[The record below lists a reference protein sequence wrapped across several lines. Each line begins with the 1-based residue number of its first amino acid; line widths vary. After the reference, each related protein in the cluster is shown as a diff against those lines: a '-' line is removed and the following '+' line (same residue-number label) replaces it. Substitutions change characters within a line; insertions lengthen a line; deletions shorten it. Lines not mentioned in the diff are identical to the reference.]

1 MKRILHVLM
10 SSTFSGAENVVC
22 QIISMYKNDD
32 VEMLYGGIDG
42 PVIRNALDERGF
54 KFIPMKKRSV
64 SEVSRIIKETKPDI
78 IHAHDMK
85 ASYFVSLACGKIP
98 FISHIHNNNFDSRGL
113 SLKSL
118 FFYHAAKKA
127 KHIFWVSNSSYE
139 GYKFHDRFKDKS
151 SVLYNVI
158 DKAALIKK
166 METDSSE
173 YDFDIAYVGR
183 LTEQKD
189 PIRLMNVFADII
201 KAMPDVKIAVAGTGD
216 MAEQTKSF
224 AEQLKIIDNVKFL
237 GFMSNPYKLL
247 YSSKLMIMTSK
258 WEGTPMCAL
267 EAMAL
272 GVPIVSTPTDGL
284 CELVTDG
291 KTGFLS
297 SDNAVLSEKCIEI
310 IKDAGLR
317 QTLSENTLKKADEL
331 LLIPVYK
338 AALDAEYEKAL
349 M

>member
-1 MKRILHVLM
+1 MKTVLHILP
-10 SSTFSGAENVVC
+10 SNSFSGAENVVC
-22 QIISMYKNDD
+22 QIIKMFSGSDYKMYYCSPDGRIRDALEENN
-32 VEMLYGGIDG
+32 IDFL
-42 PVIRNALDERGF
+42 PLREFSVKELKRVI
-54 KFIPMKKRSV
+54 S
-64 SEVSRIIKETKPDI
+64 ETKPDI
-78 IHAHDMK
+78 IHAHDMR
-85 ASYFVSLACGKIP
+85 AGFYVSLACGKIP
-98 FISHIHNNNFDSRGL
+98 FVSHVHNNNFDSRGL

-118 FFYHAAKKA
+118 LFYHAAKKA
-127 KHIFWVSNSSYE
+127 KHIFWVSESSFE

-166 METDSSE
+166 METDTGE

-183 LTEQKD
+183 LTEPKD
-189 PIRLMNVFADII
+189 PIRLMNVFAEII
-201 KAMPDVKIAVAGTGD
+201 KMAPDVKIAVAGTGD
-216 MAEQTKSF
+216 MAEQTESF
-224 AEQLKIIDNVKFL
+224 AKQLSITDNVKFL

-247 YSSKLMIMTSK
+247 YSSKLMIMTSR

-284 CELVTDG
+284 CELVNDG

-297 SDNAVLSEKCIEI
+297 SDDAVLAEKCTDI
-310 IKDAGLR
+310 IKNAGLR

-331 LLIPVYK
+331 LLIPAYK
-338 AALDAEYEKAL
+338 AALDEVYRQC

>member
-1 MKRILHVLM
+1 MKTVLHILP
-10 SSTFSGAENVVC
+10 SNSFSGAENVVC
-22 QIISMYKNDD
+22 QIIKMFSGSDYKMYYCSPDGRIRDALEENN
-32 VEMLYGGIDG
+32 IDFL
-42 PVIRNALDERGF
+42 PLREFSVKELKRVI
-54 KFIPMKKRSV
+54 S
-64 SEVSRIIKETKPDI
+64 ETKPDI
-78 IHAHDMK
+78 IHAHDMR
-85 ASYFVSLACGKIP
+85 AGFYVSLACGKIP
-98 FISHIHNNNFDSRGL
+98 FVSHVHNNNFDSRGL

-118 FFYHAAKKA
+118 LFYHAAKKA
-127 KHIFWVSNSSYE
+127 KHIFWVSESSFE

-183 LTEQKD
+183 LTEPKD
-189 PIRLMNVFADII
+189 PIRLMNVFAEII
-201 KAMPDVKIAVAGTGD
+201 KMAPDVKIAVAGTGD

-224 AEQLKIIDNVKFL
+224 AKQLSITDNVKFL

-247 YSSKLMIMTSK
+247 YSSKLMIMTSR

-284 CELVTDG
+284 CELVDDG

-297 SDNAVLSEKCIEI
+297 SDDAVLAEKCTDI
-310 IKDAGLR
+310 IKNAGLR

-331 LLIPVYK
+331 LLIPAYK
-338 AALDAEYEKAL
+338 AALDEVYRQC

>member
-1 MKRILHVLM
+1 MKTVLHILP
-10 SSTFSGAENVVC
+10 SNSFSGAENVVC
-22 QIISMYKNDD
+22 QIIKMFSGSDYKMYYCSPDGRIRDALEENN
-32 VEMLYGGIDG
+32 IDFL
-42 PVIRNALDERGF
+42 PLREF
-54 KFIPMKKRSV
+54 SV
-64 SEVSRIIKETKPDI
+64 KELKRIISETKPDI
-78 IHAHDMK
+78 IHAHDMR
-85 ASYFVSLACGKIP
+85 AGFYVSLACGKIP
-98 FISHIHNNNFDSRGL
+98 FVSHVHNNNFDSRGL

-118 FFYHAAKKA
+118 LFYHAAKKA
-127 KHIFWVSNSSYE
+127 KHIFWVSESSFE

-166 METDSSE
+166 METDTGE

-183 LTEQKD
+183 LTEPKD
-189 PIRLMNVFADII
+189 PIRLMNVFAEII
-201 KAMPDVKIAVAGTGD
+201 KMAPDVKIAVAGTGD
-216 MAEQTKSF
+216 MAEQTESF
-224 AEQLKIIDNVKFL
+224 AKQLSITDNVKFL

-247 YSSKLMIMTSK
+247 YSSKLMIMTSR

-284 CELVTDG
+284 CELVDDG

-297 SDNAVLSEKCIEI
+297 SDDAVLAEKCTDI
-310 IKDAGLR
+310 IKNAGLR

-331 LLIPVYK
+331 LLIPAYK
-338 AALDAEYEKAL
+338 AALDEVYRQC

>member
-1 MKRILHVLM
+1 MRTVLHVLP
-10 SSTFSGAENVVC
+10 SNSFSGAENVVC
-22 QIISMYKNDD
+22 QIIKMFSGSDYKMYYCSPDGRIRDALEENN
-32 VEMLYGGIDG
+32 IDFL
-42 PVIRNALDERGF
+42 PLREF
-54 KFIPMKKRSV
+54 SV
-64 SEVSRIIKETKPDI
+64 KELKRIISETKPDI

-166 METDSSE
+166 METDTGE

-183 LTEQKD
+183 LTEPKD
-189 PIRLMNVFADII
+189 PIRLMNVFAEII
-201 KAMPDVKIAVAGTGD
+201 KMAPDVKIAVAGTGD

-267 EAMAL
+267 EAMVL

-284 CELVTDG
+284 CELVNDG

-338 AALDAEYEKAL
+338 AALDEVYRQC

>member
-1 MKRILHVLM
+1 MKTVLHILP
-10 SSTFSGAENVVC
+10 SNSFSGAENVVC
-22 QIISMYKNDD
+22 QIIKMFSGSDYKMYYCSPDGRIRDALEENN
-32 VEMLYGGIDG
+32 IDFL
-42 PVIRNALDERGF
+42 PLREFSVKELKRVI
-54 KFIPMKKRSV
+54 S
-64 SEVSRIIKETKPDI
+64 ETKPDI
-78 IHAHDMK
+78 IHAHDMR
-85 ASYFVSLACGKIP
+85 AGFYVSLACGKIP
-98 FISHIHNNNFDSRGL
+98 FVSHVHNNNFDSRGL

-118 FFYHAAKKA
+118 LFYHAAKKA
-127 KHIFWVSNSSYE
+127 KHIFWVSESSFE

-183 LTEQKD
+183 LTEPKD
-189 PIRLMNVFADII
+189 PIRLMNVFAEII
-201 KAMPDVKIAVAGTGD
+201 KMAPDVKIAVAGTGD

-247 YSSKLMIMTSK
+247 YSSKLMIMTSR

-284 CELVTDG
+284 CELVNDG

-297 SDNAVLSEKCIEI
+297 SDDAVLAEKCTDI
-310 IKDAGLR
+310 IKNAGLR

-331 LLIPVYK
+331 LLIPAYK
-338 AALDAEYEKAL
+338 AALDEVYRQC

>member
-1 MKRILHVLM
+1 M
-10 SSTFSGAENVVC
+10 
-22 QIISMYKNDD
+22 
-32 VEMLYGGIDG
+32 
-42 PVIRNALDERGF
+42 
-54 KFIPMKKRSV
+54 
-64 SEVSRIIKETKPDI
+64 
-78 IHAHDMK
+78 
-85 ASYFVSLACGKIP
+85 
-98 FISHIHNNNFDSRGL
+98 HNNNFDSRGL

-118 FFYHAAKKA
+118 LFYHAAKKA
-127 KHIFWVSNSSYE
+127 KHIFWVSESSFE

-183 LTEQKD
+183 LTEPKD
-189 PIRLMNVFADII
+189 PIRLMNVFAEII
-201 KAMPDVKIAVAGTGD
+201 KMAPDVKIAVAGTGD
-216 MAEQTKSF
+216 MAEQTESF
-224 AEQLKIIDNVKFL
+224 AKQLSITDNVKFL
-237 GFMSNPYKLL
+237 GFMSNPYKML
-247 YSSKLMIMTSK
+247 YSSKLMIMTSR

-284 CELVTDG
+284 CELVNDG

-297 SDNAVLSEKCIEI
+297 SDDAVLAEKCIDI
-310 IKDAGLR
+310 IKNAGLR

-331 LLIPVYK
+331 LLIPAYK
-338 AALDAEYEKAL
+338 AALDEVYRQC

>member
-1 MKRILHVLM
+1 MYYCSPDGRIRDALEENNIDFLPLREFSVKELKRI
-10 SSTFSGAENVVC
+10 
-22 QIISMYKNDD
+22 IS
-32 VEMLYGGIDG
+32 
-42 PVIRNALDERGF
+42 
-54 KFIPMKKRSV
+54 
-64 SEVSRIIKETKPDI
+64 ETKPDI
-78 IHAHDMK
+78 IHAHDMR
-85 ASYFVSLACGKIP
+85 AGFYVSLACGKIP
-98 FISHIHNNNFDSRGL
+98 FVSHVHNNNFDSRGL

-118 FFYHAAKKA
+118 LFYHAAKKA
-127 KHIFWVSNSSYE
+127 KHIFWVSESSFE

-166 METDSSE
+166 METDTGE

-183 LTEQKD
+183 LTEPKD
-189 PIRLMNVFADII
+189 PIRLMNVFAEII
-201 KAMPDVKIAVAGTGD
+201 KMAPDVKIAVAGTGD
-216 MAEQTKSF
+216 MAEQTESF
-224 AEQLKIIDNVKFL
+224 AKQLSITDNVKFL

-247 YSSKLMIMTSK
+247 YSSKLMIMTSR

-284 CELVTDG
+284 CELVDDG

-297 SDNAVLSEKCIEI
+297 SDDAVLAEKCTDI
-310 IKDAGLR
+310 IKNAGLR

-331 LLIPVYK
+331 LLIPAYK
-338 AALDAEYEKAL
+338 AALDEVYRQC

>member
-317 QTLSENTLKKADEL
+317 QTLSENTLKKANEL

>member
-1 MKRILHVLM
+1 MKTVLHILP
-10 SSTFSGAENVVC
+10 SNSFSGAENVVC
-22 QIISMYKNDD
+22 QIIKMFSGSDYKMYYCSPDGRIRDALEENN
-32 VEMLYGGIDG
+32 IDFL
-42 PVIRNALDERGF
+42 PLREFSVKELKRVI
-54 KFIPMKKRSV
+54 S
-64 SEVSRIIKETKPDI
+64 ETKPDI
-78 IHAHDMK
+78 IHAHDMR
-85 ASYFVSLACGKIP
+85 AGFYVSLACGKIP
-98 FISHIHNNNFDSRGL
+98 FVSHVHNNNFDSRGL

-118 FFYHAAKKA
+118 LFYHAAKKA
-127 KHIFWVSNSSYE
+127 KHIFWVSESSFE

-166 METDSSE
+166 METDTGE

-183 LTEQKD
+183 LTEPKD
-189 PIRLMNVFADII
+189 PIRLMNVFAEII
-201 KAMPDVKIAVAGTGD
+201 KMAPDVKIAVAGTGD

-224 AEQLKIIDNVKFL
+224 AKQLSITDNVKFL

-247 YSSKLMIMTSK
+247 YSSKLMIMTSR

-284 CELVTDG
+284 CELVDDG

-297 SDNAVLSEKCIEI
+297 SDDAVLAEKCTDI
-310 IKDAGLR
+310 IKNAGLR

-331 LLIPVYK
+331 LLIPAYK
-338 AALDAEYEKAL
+338 AALDEVYRQC

>member
-1 MKRILHVLM
+1 MRTVLHVLP
-10 SSTFSGAENVVC
+10 SNSFSGAENVVC
-22 QIISMYKNDD
+22 QIIKMFSGSDYKMYYCSPDGRIRDALEENN
-32 VEMLYGGIDG
+32 IDFL
-42 PVIRNALDERGF
+42 PLREF
-54 KFIPMKKRSV
+54 SV
-64 SEVSRIIKETKPDI
+64 KELKRIISETKPDI
-78 IHAHDMK
+78 IHAHDMR
-85 ASYFVSLACGKIP
+85 AGFYVSLACGKIP
-98 FISHIHNNNFDSRGL
+98 FVSHVHNNNFDSRGL

-118 FFYHAAKKA
+118 LFYHAAKKA

-166 METDSSE
+166 METDTGE

-183 LTEQKD
+183 LTEPKD
-189 PIRLMNVFADII
+189 PIRLMNVFAEII
-201 KAMPDVKIAVAGTGD
+201 KMAPDVKIAVAGTGD

-317 QTLSENTLKKADEL
+317 QTLSENTLKKAEEL

>member
-1 MKRILHVLM
+1 MRTVLHVLP
-10 SSTFSGAENVVC
+10 SNSFSGAENVVC
-22 QIISMYKNDD
+22 QIIKMFSGSDYKMYYCSPDGRIRDALEENN
-32 VEMLYGGIDG
+32 IDFL
-42 PVIRNALDERGF
+42 PLREFSVKELKRVI
-54 KFIPMKKRSV
+54 S
-64 SEVSRIIKETKPDI
+64 ETKPDI

-98 FISHIHNNNFDSRGL
+98 FVSHVHNNNFDSRGL

-118 FFYHAAKKA
+118 LFYHAAKKA
-127 KHIFWVSNSSYE
+127 KHIFWVSESSFE

-166 METDSSE
+166 METDTGE

-183 LTEQKD
+183 LTEPKD
-189 PIRLMNVFADII
+189 PIRLMNVFAEII
-201 KAMPDVKIAVAGTGD
+201 KMAPDVKIAVAGTGD

-297 SDNAVLSEKCIEI
+297 SDDAVLAEKCTDI
-310 IKDAGLR
+310 IKNAGLR

-331 LLIPVYK
+331 LLIPAYK
-338 AALDAEYEKAL
+338 AALDEVYRQC

>member
-1 MKRILHVLM
+1 MKTVLHILP
-10 SSTFSGAENVVC
+10 SNSFSGAENVVC
-22 QIISMYKNDD
+22 QIIKMFSGSDYKMYYCSPDGRIRDALEENN
-32 VEMLYGGIDG
+32 IDFL
-42 PVIRNALDERGF
+42 PLREF
-54 KFIPMKKRSV
+54 SV
-64 SEVSRIIKETKPDI
+64 KELKRIISETKPDI
-78 IHAHDMK
+78 IHAHDMR
-85 ASYFVSLACGKIP
+85 AGFYVSLACGKIP
-98 FISHIHNNNFDSRGL
+98 FVSHVHNNNFDSRGL

-118 FFYHAAKKA
+118 LFYHAAKKA
-127 KHIFWVSNSSYE
+127 KHIFWVSESSFE

-166 METDSSE
+166 METDTGE

-183 LTEQKD
+183 LTEPKD
-189 PIRLMNVFADII
+189 PIRLMNVFAEII
-201 KAMPDVKIAVAGTGD
+201 KMAPDVKIAVAGTGD
-216 MAEQTKSF
+216 MAEQTESF
-224 AEQLKIIDNVKFL
+224 AKQLSITDNVKFL

-247 YSSKLMIMTSK
+247 YSSKLMIMTSR

-284 CELVTDG
+284 CELVNDG

-297 SDNAVLSEKCIEI
+297 SDDAVLAEKCTDI
-310 IKDAGLR
+310 IKNAGLR

-331 LLIPVYK
+331 LLIPAYK
-338 AALDAEYEKAL
+338 AALDEVYRQC

>member
-1 MKRILHVLM
+1 MP
-10 SSTFSGAENVVC
+10 SNSFSGAENVVC
-22 QIISMYKNDD
+22 QIIKMFSGSDYKMYYCSPDGRIRDALEENN
-32 VEMLYGGIDG
+32 IDFL
-42 PVIRNALDERGF
+42 PLREFSVKELKRVI
-54 KFIPMKKRSV
+54 S
-64 SEVSRIIKETKPDI
+64 ETKPDI
-78 IHAHDMK
+78 IHAHDMR
-85 ASYFVSLACGKIP
+85 AGFYVSLACGKIP
-98 FISHIHNNNFDSRGL
+98 FVSHVHNNNFDSRGL

-118 FFYHAAKKA
+118 LFYHAAKKA
-127 KHIFWVSNSSYE
+127 KHIFWVSESSFE

-151 SVLYNVI
+151 SILYNVI

-166 METDSSE
+166 METDTGE

-183 LTEQKD
+183 LTEPKD
-189 PIRLMNVFADII
+189 PIRLMNVFAEII
-201 KAMPDVKIAVAGTGD
+201 KMAPDVKIAVAGTGD

-224 AEQLKIIDNVKFL
+224 AKQLSITDNVKFL

-247 YSSKLMIMTSK
+247 YSSKLMIMTSR

-284 CELVTDG
+284 CELVDDG

-297 SDNAVLSEKCIEI
+297 SDDAVLAEKCTDI
-310 IKDAGLR
+310 IKNAGLR

-331 LLIPVYK
+331 LLIPAYK
-338 AALDAEYEKAL
+338 AALDEVYRQC

>member
-1 MKRILHVLM
+1 MRTVLHVLP
-10 SSTFSGAENVVC
+10 SNSFSGAENVVC
-22 QIISMYKNDD
+22 QIIKMFSGSDYKMYYCSPDGRIRDALEENN
-32 VEMLYGGIDG
+32 IDFL
-42 PVIRNALDERGF
+42 PLREF
-54 KFIPMKKRSV
+54 SV
-64 SEVSRIIKETKPDI
+64 KELKRIISETKPDI

-166 METDSSE
+166 METDTGE

-183 LTEQKD
+183 LTEHKD
-189 PIRLMNVFADII
+189 PIRLMNVFAEII
-201 KAMPDVKIAVAGTGD
+201 KMAPDVKIAVAGTGD

-267 EAMAL
+267 EAMVL

-284 CELVTDG
+284 CELVNDG

-338 AALDAEYEKAL
+338 AALDEVYRQC

>member
-1 MKRILHVLM
+1 MRTVLHILP
-10 SSTFSGAENVVC
+10 SNSFSGAENVVC
-22 QIISMYKNDD
+22 QIIKMFSGSDYKMYYCSPDGRIRDALEENN
-32 VEMLYGGIDG
+32 IDFL
-42 PVIRNALDERGF
+42 PLREF
-54 KFIPMKKRSV
+54 SV
-64 SEVSRIIKETKPDI
+64 KELKRIISETKPDI
-78 IHAHDMK
+78 IHAHDMR
-85 ASYFVSLACGKIP
+85 AGFYVSLACGKIP
-98 FISHIHNNNFDSRGL
+98 FVSHVHNNNFDSRGL

-118 FFYHAAKKA
+118 LFYHAAKKA

-166 METDSSE
+166 MKTDSSE

-247 YSSKLMIMTSK
+247 YSSKLVIMTSK

-284 CELVTDG
+284 CELVNDG

-297 SDNAVLSEKCIEI
+297 SDDAVLAEKCTDI
-310 IKDAGLR
+310 IKNAGLR

-331 LLIPVYK
+331 LLIPAYK
-338 AALDAEYEKAL
+338 AALDEVYRQC

>member
-1 MKRILHVLM
+1 MKTVLHILP
-10 SSTFSGAENVVC
+10 SNSFSGAENVVC
-22 QIISMYKNDD
+22 QIIKMFSGSDYKMYYCSPDGRIRDALEENI
-32 VEMLYGGIDG
+32 IDFL
-42 PVIRNALDERGF
+42 PLREF
-54 KFIPMKKRSV
+54 SV
-64 SEVSRIIKETKPDI
+64 KELKRIISETKPDI
-78 IHAHDMK
+78 IHAHDMR
-85 ASYFVSLACGKIP
+85 AGFYVSLACGKIP
-98 FISHIHNNNFDSRGL
+98 FVSHVHNNNFDSRGL

-118 FFYHAAKKA
+118 LFYHAAKKA
-127 KHIFWVSNSSYE
+127 KHIFWVSESSFE

-166 METDSSE
+166 METDTGE

-183 LTEQKD
+183 LTEPKD
-189 PIRLMNVFADII
+189 PIRLMNVFAEII
-201 KAMPDVKIAVAGTGD
+201 KMAPDVKIAVAGTGD

-224 AEQLKIIDNVKFL
+224 AKQLSITENVKFL

-247 YSSKLMIMTSK
+247 YSSKLMIMTSR

-284 CELVTDG
+284 CELVDDG

-297 SDNAVLSEKCIEI
+297 SDDAVLAEKCTDI
-310 IKDAGLR
+310 IKNAGLR

-331 LLIPVYK
+331 LLIPAYK
-338 AALDAEYEKAL
+338 AALDEVYRQC

>member
-118 FFYHAAKKA
+118 LFYHAAKKA
-127 KHIFWVSNSSYE
+127 KHIFWVSNSSFE

-166 METDSSE
+166 METDTGE

-183 LTEQKD
+183 LTYQKD
-189 PIRLMNVFADII
+189 PVRLINVFADII
-201 KAMPDVKIAVAGTGD
+201 KAKPDVKIAVAGNGD
-216 MAEQTKSF
+216 MAEQTESF
-224 AEQLKIIDNVKFL
+224 AEQRGVTDNVKFL

-247 YSSKLMIMTSK
+247 HSSKLMIMTSR

-291 KTGFLS
+291 ETGFLS
-297 SDNAVLSEKCIEI
+297 NDDAVLAEKCTDI
-310 IKDAGLR
+310 ITNAGLR
-317 QTLSENTLKKADEL
+317 QTLSENTLKKAEEL
-331 LLIPVYK
+331 LLIPTYK
-338 AALDAEYEKAL
+338 AALDAEYKKAL

>member
-216 MAEQTKSF
+216 MDEQTKSF

-284 CELVTDG
+284 CELVNDG

>member
-1 MKRILHVLM
+1 MKTVLHILP
-10 SSTFSGAENVVC
+10 SNSFSGAENVVC
-22 QIISMYKNDD
+22 QIIKMFSGSDYKMYYCSPDGRIRDALEENN
-32 VEMLYGGIDG
+32 IDFL
-42 PVIRNALDERGF
+42 PLREFSVKELKRVI
-54 KFIPMKKRSV
+54 S
-64 SEVSRIIKETKPDI
+64 ETKPDI
-78 IHAHDMK
+78 IHAHDMR
-85 ASYFVSLACGKIP
+85 AGFYVSLACGKIP
-98 FISHIHNNNFDSRGL
+98 FVSHVHNNNFDSRGL

-118 FFYHAAKKA
+118 LFYHAAKKA
-127 KHIFWVSNSSYE
+127 KHIFWVSESSFE

-151 SVLYNVI
+151 SILYNVI

-166 METDSSE
+166 METDTGE

-183 LTEQKD
+183 LTEPKD
-189 PIRLMNVFADII
+189 PIRLMNVFAEII
-201 KAMPDVKIAVAGTGD
+201 KMAPDVKIAVAGTGD

-224 AEQLKIIDNVKFL
+224 AKQLSITDNVKFL
-237 GFMSNPYKLL
+237 GFMSKPYKLL
-247 YSSKLMIMTSK
+247 YSSKLMIMTSR

-284 CELVTDG
+284 CELVNDG

-297 SDNAVLSEKCIEI
+297 SDDAVLAEKCTDI
-310 IKDAGLR
+310 IKNAGLR

-331 LLIPVYK
+331 LLIPAYK
-338 AALDAEYEKAL
+338 AALDEVYRQC

>member
-1 MKRILHVLM
+1 MRTVLHVLP
-10 SSTFSGAENVVC
+10 SNSFSGAENVVC
-22 QIISMYKNDD
+22 QIIKMFSGSDYKMYYCSPDGRIRDALEENN
-32 VEMLYGGIDG
+32 IDFL
-42 PVIRNALDERGF
+42 PLREF
-54 KFIPMKKRSV
+54 SV
-64 SEVSRIIKETKPDI
+64 KELKRIISETKPDI

-166 METDSSE
+166 METDTGE

-189 PIRLMNVFADII
+189 PIRLMNVFAEII

-284 CELVTDG
+284 CELVNDG

-317 QTLSENTLKKADEL
+317 QTLSENTLKKAEEL

>member
-1 MKRILHVLM
+1 MP
-10 SSTFSGAENVVC
+10 SNSFSGAENVVC
-22 QIISMYKNDD
+22 QIIKMFSGSDYKMYYCSPDGRIRDALEENN
-32 VEMLYGGIDG
+32 IDFL
-42 PVIRNALDERGF
+42 PLREF
-54 KFIPMKKRSV
+54 SV
-64 SEVSRIIKETKPDI
+64 KELKRIISETKPDI
-78 IHAHDMK
+78 IHAHDMR
-85 ASYFVSLACGKIP
+85 AGFYVSLACGKIP
-98 FISHIHNNNFDSRGL
+98 FVSHVHNNNFDSRGL

-118 FFYHAAKKA
+118 LFYHAAKKA
-127 KHIFWVSNSSYE
+127 KHIFWVSESSFE

-166 METDSSE
+166 METDTGE

-183 LTEQKD
+183 LTEPKD
-189 PIRLMNVFADII
+189 PIRLMNVFAEII
-201 KAMPDVKIAVAGTGD
+201 KMAPDVKIAVAGTGD
-216 MAEQTKSF
+216 MAEQTESF
-224 AEQLKIIDNVKFL
+224 AKQLSITDNVKFL

-247 YSSKLMIMTSK
+247 YSSKLMIMTSR

-284 CELVTDG
+284 CELVNDG

-297 SDNAVLSEKCIEI
+297 SDDAVLAEKCTDI
-310 IKDAGLR
+310 IKNAGLR

-331 LLIPVYK
+331 LLIPAYK
-338 AALDAEYEKAL
+338 AALDEVYRQC

>member
-118 FFYHAAKKA
+118 LFYHAAKKA

-166 METDSSE
+166 METDTGE

-189 PIRLMNVFADII
+189 PIRLVNVFADII

-216 MAEQTKSF
+216 MAEQTESF
-224 AEQLKIIDNVKFL
+224 AKQLSITDNVKFL

-258 WEGTPMCAL
+258 CEGTPMCAL

>member
-1 MKRILHVLM
+1 MRTVLHVLP
-10 SSTFSGAENVVC
+10 SNSFSGAENVVC
-22 QIISMYKNDD
+22 QIIKMFSGSDYKMYYCSPDGRIRDALEENN
-32 VEMLYGGIDG
+32 IDFL
-42 PVIRNALDERGF
+42 PLREFSVKELKRVI
-54 KFIPMKKRSV
+54 S
-64 SEVSRIIKETKPDI
+64 ETKPDI

-166 METDSSE
+166 METDTGE

-284 CELVTDG
+284 CELVNDG

-317 QTLSENTLKKADEL
+317 QTLSENTLKKAEEL

>member
-1 MKRILHVLM
+1 
-10 SSTFSGAENVVC
+10 
-22 QIISMYKNDD
+22 
-32 VEMLYGGIDG
+32 
-42 PVIRNALDERGF
+42 
-54 KFIPMKKRSV
+54 
-64 SEVSRIIKETKPDI
+64 
-78 IHAHDMK
+78 MK
-85 ASYFVSLACGKIP
+85 ASYFASLACGKIP

-118 FFYHAAKKA
+118 LFYHAAKKA
-127 KHIFWVSNSSYE
+127 KHIFWVSESSFE

-166 METDSSE
+166 METDTGE

-183 LTEQKD
+183 LTEPKD

-317 QTLSENTLKKADEL
+317 QTLSENTLKKAEEL

>member
-1 MKRILHVLM
+1 MRTVLHILP
-10 SSTFSGAENVVC
+10 SNSFSGAENVVC
-22 QIISMYKNDD
+22 QIIKMFSGSDYKMYYCSPDGRIRDALEENN
-32 VEMLYGGIDG
+32 IDFL
-42 PVIRNALDERGF
+42 PLREF
-54 KFIPMKKRSV
+54 SV
-64 SEVSRIIKETKPDI
+64 KELKRIISETKPDI
-78 IHAHDMK
+78 IHAHDMR
-85 ASYFVSLACGKIP
+85 AGFYVSLACGKIP
-98 FISHIHNNNFDSRGL
+98 FVSHVHNNNFDSRGL

-118 FFYHAAKKA
+118 LFYHAAKKA

-166 METDSSE
+166 METDTGE

-183 LTEQKD
+183 LTEPKD
-189 PIRLMNVFADII
+189 PIRLMNVFAEII
-201 KAMPDVKIAVAGTGD
+201 KMAPDVKIAVAGTGD

-267 EAMAL
+267 EAMVL

-284 CELVTDG
+284 CELVNDG

-338 AALDAEYEKAL
+338 AALDEVYRQC

>member
-1 MKRILHVLM
+1 MRTVLHVLP
-10 SSTFSGAENVVC
+10 SNSFSGAENVVC
-22 QIISMYKNDD
+22 QIIKMFSGSDYKMYYCSPDGRIRDALEENN
-32 VEMLYGGIDG
+32 IDFF
-42 PVIRNALDERGF
+42 PLREF
-54 KFIPMKKRSV
+54 SV
-64 SEVSRIIKETKPDI
+64 KELKRIISETKPDI

-284 CELVTDG
+284 CELVNDG

-317 QTLSENTLKKADEL
+317 QTLSENTLKKAEEL

>member
-1 MKRILHVLM
+1 MRTVLHVLP
-10 SSTFSGAENVVC
+10 SNSFSGAENVVC
-22 QIISMYKNDD
+22 QIIKMFSGSDYKMYYCSPDGRIRDALEENN
-32 VEMLYGGIDG
+32 IDFL
-42 PVIRNALDERGF
+42 PLREF
-54 KFIPMKKRSV
+54 SV
-64 SEVSRIIKETKPDI
+64 KELKRIISETKPDI
-78 IHAHDMK
+78 IHAHDMR
-85 ASYFVSLACGKIP
+85 AGFYVSLACGKIP
-98 FISHIHNNNFDSRGL
+98 FISHIHNNDFDSRGL
-113 SLKSL
+113 SLESL
-118 FFYHAAKKA
+118 LFYHAAKKA
-127 KHIFWVSNSSYE
+127 KHIFWVSESSFE

-166 METDSSE
+166 METDTGE

-183 LTEQKD
+183 LTEPKD

-284 CELVTDG
+284 CELVNDG

-317 QTLSENTLKKADEL
+317 QTLSENTLKKAEEL
-331 LLIPVYK
+331 LLITVYK

>member
-1 MKRILHVLM
+1 MKTVLHILP
-10 SSTFSGAENVVC
+10 SNSFSGAENVVC
-22 QIISMYKNDD
+22 QIIKMFSGSDYKMYYCSPDGRIRDALEENN
-32 VEMLYGGIDG
+32 IDFL
-42 PVIRNALDERGF
+42 PLREFSVKELKRVI
-54 KFIPMKKRSV
+54 S
-64 SEVSRIIKETKPDI
+64 ETKPDI
-78 IHAHDMK
+78 IHAHDMR
-85 ASYFVSLACGKIP
+85 AGFYVSLACGKIP
-98 FISHIHNNNFDSRGL
+98 FVSHVHNNNFDSRGL

-118 FFYHAAKKA
+118 LFYHAAKKA
-127 KHIFWVSNSSYE
+127 KHIFWVSESSFE

-166 METDSSE
+166 METDTGE

-183 LTEQKD
+183 LTEPKD
-189 PIRLMNVFADII
+189 PIRLMNVFAEII
-201 KAMPDVKIAVAGTGD
+201 KMAPDVKIAVAGTGD

-224 AEQLKIIDNVKFL
+224 AKQLSITDNVKFL

-247 YSSKLMIMTSK
+247 YSSKLMIMTSR

-284 CELVTDG
+284 CELVDDG

-297 SDNAVLSEKCIEI
+297 SDDAVLAEKCTDI
-310 IKDAGLR
+310 IKNAGLR

-331 LLIPVYK
+331 LLIPAYK
-338 AALDAEYEKAL
+338 ATLDEVYRQC

>member
-1 MKRILHVLM
+1 MRTVLHVLP
-10 SSTFSGAENVVC
+10 SNSFSGAENVVC
-22 QIISMYKNDD
+22 QIIKMFSGSDYKMYYCSPDGRIRDALEENN
-32 VEMLYGGIDG
+32 IDFL
-42 PVIRNALDERGF
+42 PLREFSVKELKRVI
-54 KFIPMKKRSV
+54 S
-64 SEVSRIIKETKPDI
+64 ETKPDI

-127 KHIFWVSNSSYE
+127 KHIFWVSESSFD

-166 METDSSE
+166 METDTGE
-173 YDFDIAYVGR
+173 YDFDIAYIGR

-216 MAEQTKSF
+216 MAEQTKRF

-258 WEGTPMCAL
+258 CEGTPMCAL

>member
-1 MKRILHVLM
+1 MKTVLHILP
-10 SSTFSGAENVVC
+10 SNSFSGAENVVC
-22 QIISMYKNDD
+22 QIIKMFSGSDYKMYYCSPDGRIRDALEENN
-32 VEMLYGGIDG
+32 IDFL
-42 PVIRNALDERGF
+42 PLREFSVKELKRVI
-54 KFIPMKKRSV
+54 S
-64 SEVSRIIKETKPDI
+64 ETKPDI
-78 IHAHDMK
+78 IHAHDMR
-85 ASYFVSLACGKIP
+85 AGFYVSLACGKIP
-98 FISHIHNNNFDSRGL
+98 FVSHVHNNNFDSRGL

-118 FFYHAAKKA
+118 LFYHAAKKA
-127 KHIFWVSNSSYE
+127 KHIFWVSESSFE

-183 LTEQKD
+183 LTEHKD
-189 PIRLMNVFADII
+189 PIRLMNVFAEII
-201 KAMPDVKIAVAGTGD
+201 KMAPDVKIAVAGTGD

-224 AEQLKIIDNVKFL
+224 AKQLSITDNVKFL

-247 YSSKLMIMTSK
+247 YSSKLMIMTSR

-284 CELVTDG
+284 CELVDDG

-297 SDNAVLSEKCIEI
+297 SDDAVLAEKCTDI
-310 IKDAGLR
+310 IKNAGLR

-331 LLIPVYK
+331 LLIPAYK
-338 AALDAEYEKAL
+338 AALDEVYRQC

>member
-1 MKRILHVLM
+1 MKTVLHILP
-10 SSTFSGAENVVC
+10 SNSFSGAENVVC
-22 QIISMYKNDD
+22 QIIKMFSGSDYKMYYCSPDGRIRDALEENN
-32 VEMLYGGIDG
+32 IDFL
-42 PVIRNALDERGF
+42 PLREF
-54 KFIPMKKRSV
+54 SV
-64 SEVSRIIKETKPDI
+64 KELKRIISETKPDI
-78 IHAHDMK
+78 IHAHDMR
-85 ASYFVSLACGKIP
+85 AGFYVSLACGKIP
-98 FISHIHNNNFDSRGL
+98 FVSHVHNNNFDSRGL

-118 FFYHAAKKA
+118 LFYHAAKKA
-127 KHIFWVSNSSYE
+127 KHIFWVSESSFE

-166 METDSSE
+166 METDTGE

-183 LTEQKD
+183 LTEPKD
-189 PIRLMNVFADII
+189 PIRLMNVFAEII
-201 KAMPDVKIAVAGTGD
+201 KMAPDVKIAVAGTGD

-224 AEQLKIIDNVKFL
+224 AKQLSITDNVKFL

-247 YSSKLMIMTSK
+247 YSSKLMIMTSR

-284 CELVTDG
+284 CELVDDG

-297 SDNAVLSEKCIEI
+297 SDDAVLAEKCTDI
-310 IKDAGLR
+310 IKNAGLR

-331 LLIPVYK
+331 LLIPAYK
-338 AALDAEYEKAL
+338 AALDEVYRQC

>member
-1 MKRILHVLM
+1 MKTVLHILP
-10 SSTFSGAENVVC
+10 SSSFSGAENVVC
-22 QIISMYKNDD
+22 QIIKMFSGSDYKMYYCSPDGRIRDALEENN
-32 VEMLYGGIDG
+32 IDFL
-42 PVIRNALDERGF
+42 PLREF
-54 KFIPMKKRSV
+54 SV
-64 SEVSRIIKETKPDI
+64 KELKRIISETKPDI
-78 IHAHDMK
+78 IHAHDMR
-85 ASYFVSLACGKIP
+85 AGFYVSLACGKIP
-98 FISHIHNNNFDSRGL
+98 FVSHVHNNNFDSRGL

-118 FFYHAAKKA
+118 LFYHAAKKA
-127 KHIFWVSNSSYE
+127 KHIFWVSESSFE

-166 METDSSE
+166 METDTGE

-183 LTEQKD
+183 LTEPKD
-189 PIRLMNVFADII
+189 PIRLMNVFAEII
-201 KAMPDVKIAVAGTGD
+201 KMAPDVKIAVAGTGD
-216 MAEQTKSF
+216 MAEQTESF
-224 AEQLKIIDNVKFL
+224 AKQLSITDNVKFL

-247 YSSKLMIMTSK
+247 YSSKLMIMTSR

-284 CELVTDG
+284 CELVNDG

-297 SDNAVLSEKCIEI
+297 SDDAVLAEKCTDI
-310 IKDAGLR
+310 IKNAGLR

-331 LLIPVYK
+331 LLIPAYK
-338 AALDAEYEKAL
+338 AALDEVYRQC

>member
-1 MKRILHVLM
+1 MKEAYAVFGNPI
-10 SSTFSGAENVVC
+10 
-22 QIISMYKNDD
+22 
-32 VEMLYGGIDG
+32 
-42 PVIRNALDERGF
+42 
-54 KFIPMKKRSV
+54 
-64 SEVSRIIKETKPDI
+64 
-78 IHAHDMK
+78 AHSK
-85 ASYFVSLACGKIP
+85 SP
-98 FISHIHNNNFDSRGL
+98 FIH
-113 SLKSL
+113 
-118 FFYHAAKKA
+118 
-127 KHIFWVSNSSYE
+127 
-139 GYKFHDRFKDKS
+139 
-151 SVLYNVI
+151 
-158 DKAALIKK
+158 
-166 METDSSE
+166 
-173 YDFDIAYVGR
+173 
-183 LTEQKD
+183 Q
-189 PIRLMNVFADII
+189 
-201 KAMPDVKIAVAGTGD
+201 
-216 MAEQTKSF
+216 QF

-284 CELVTDG
+284 CELVNDG

-317 QTLSENTLKKADEL
+317 QTLSENTLKKAEEL

>member
-1 MKRILHVLM
+1 MKTVLHILP
-10 SSTFSGAENVVC
+10 SNSFSGAENVVC
-22 QIISMYKNDD
+22 QIIKMFSGSDYKMYYCSPDGRIRDALEENN
-32 VEMLYGGIDG
+32 IDFL
-42 PVIRNALDERGF
+42 PLREFSVKELKRVI
-54 KFIPMKKRSV
+54 S
-64 SEVSRIIKETKPDI
+64 ETKPDI
-78 IHAHDMK
+78 IHAHDMR
-85 ASYFVSLACGKIP
+85 AGFYVSLACGKIP
-98 FISHIHNNNFDSRGL
+98 FVSHVHNNNFDSRGL

-118 FFYHAAKKA
+118 LFYHAAKKA
-127 KHIFWVSNSSYE
+127 KHIFWVSESSFE

-166 METDSSE
+166 METDTGE

-183 LTEQKD
+183 LTEPKD
-189 PIRLMNVFADII
+189 PIRLMNVFAEII
-201 KAMPDVKIAVAGTGD
+201 KMAPDVKIAVAGTGD

-224 AEQLKIIDNVKFL
+224 AKQLSITDNVKFL

-247 YSSKLMIMTSK
+247 YSSKLMIMTSR

-284 CELVTDG
+284 CELVNDG

-297 SDNAVLSEKCIEI
+297 SDDAVLAEKCTDI
-310 IKDAGLR
+310 IKNAGLR

-331 LLIPVYK
+331 LLIPAYK
-338 AALDAEYEKAL
+338 AALDEVYRQC